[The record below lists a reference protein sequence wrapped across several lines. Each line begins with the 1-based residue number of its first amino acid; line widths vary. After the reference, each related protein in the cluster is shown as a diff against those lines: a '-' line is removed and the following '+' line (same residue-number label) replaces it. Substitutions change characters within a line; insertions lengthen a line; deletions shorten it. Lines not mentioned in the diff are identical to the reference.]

1 MGASAWPEFAH
12 YIFSAPTIASACRDR
27 DHEVMARVVQIGAG
41 STKTS
46 VELVRWGSRTRVLWL
61 QGVTLAW
68 MLVELTVSAYAAATA
83 HSPALLAFGSDSLV
97 ELMSAVVVLL
107 QWLPNATIS
116 ERKASRTASILLFTL
131 ALVVAGSAL
140 ASLLL
145 GLRPEPSRA
154 GIAITLA
161 ALIAMPVLAWLKRQ
175 EARRSANAALA
186 ADATQSAT
194 CAYLA
199 LVTLIGL
206 AVNAIF
212 RIAWFDAAA
221 ALAAIPILLKEGRSA
236 WKGQSCNCC
245 R

>member
-1 MGASAWPEFAH
+1 
-12 YIFSAPTIASACRDR
+12 
-27 DHEVMARVVQIGAG
+27 MARVVQIGAT

-46 VELVRWGSRTRVLWL
+46 VEYAAKVPRTRIFWL
-61 QGVTLAW
+61 QGVTLVW
-68 MLVELTVSAYAAATA
+68 MLVEFTVAAYAAVTA
-83 HSPALLAFGSDSLV
+83 HSPVLLAFGSDSLV

-107 QWLPNATIS
+107 QWLPNAAIS
-116 ERKASRTASILLFTL
+116 ERKATRTASILLYTL
-131 ALVVAGSAL
+131 ALIVGGSAL

-145 GLRPEPSRA
+145 GIRPESSRA

-161 ALIAMPVLAWLKRQ
+161 ALLAMPVLAWLKRQ

-199 LVTLIGL
+199 LVALIGL
-206 AVNAIF
+206 AANAIF

-221 ALAAIPILLKEGRSA
+221 ALVAVPILLKEARST
-236 WKGQSCNCC
+236 WNGQGCSCC

>member
-1 MGASAWPEFAH
+1 M
-12 YIFSAPTIASACRDR
+12 T
-27 DHEVMARVVQIGAG
+27 RVVQIGAA

-46 VELVRWGSRTRVLWL
+46 AEYAPKEPRTRVFWL
-61 QGVTLAW
+61 QGVTLMW
-68 MLVELTVSAYAAATA
+68 MLIEFAVAAYAAATA
-83 HSPALLAFGSDSLV
+83 HSPVLLAFGSDSLV
-97 ELMSAVVVLL
+97 ELLLAVVVLL
-107 QWLPNATIS
+107 QWIPAVAIS
-116 ERKASRTASILLFTL
+116 ERKAACTASVLLFTL
-131 ALVVAGSAL
+131 ALVVGGSAL

-145 GLRPEPSRA
+145 GLHPESSRA

-199 LVTLIGL
+199 LIALIGV

-212 RIAWFDAAA
+212 RICWFDALA
-221 ALAAIPILLKEGRSA
+221 ALAAVPILLKEGRSA
-236 WKGQSCNCC
+236 WKGHSCNCC
-245 R
+245 P